1 MTGRKLRELTE
12 QQKCLLEYLLT
23 LRQGAVD
30 ILMMAGMFF
39 SKMERQALPDDVAAA
54 YDSLSSKQVDEL
66 IQYITFSK
74 SEED

>member
-1 MTGRKLRELTE
+1 MND
-12 QQKCLLEYLLT
+12 QQACLLEYLLT

-39 SKMERQALPDDVAAA
+39 NKMERQALPADVAAA

-74 SEED
+74 SQED

>member
-1 MTGRKLRELTE
+1 MND
-12 QQKCLLEYLLT
+12 QQVCLLEYLLT
-23 LRQGAVD
+23 LREGAVD

-39 SKMERQALPDDVAAA
+39 RKMERQALPADVTAA

-74 SEED
+74 SQED

>member
-1 MTGRKLRELTE
+1 LND
-12 QQKCLLEYLLT
+12 QQACLLEYLLT

-54 YDSLSSKQVDEL
+54 YDSLS
-66 IQYITFSK
+66 
-74 SEED
+74 

>member
-1 MTGRKLRELTE
+1 MND
-12 QQKCLLEYLLT
+12 QQECLLEYLLM

-30 ILMMAGMFF
+30 ILMLAGMFF
-39 SKMERQALPDDVAAA
+39 SKMERQTLPADVAAA

-74 SEED
+74 SQED